1 MKNPVGQAITA
12 IGLAAHLGRG
22 VGRVATDVVVGGW
35 LGLPRTV
42 EDIDAGVLSK
52 VMGTTV
58 RSVRVLD
65 RHAGTSSRA
74 RLVLTGQNVP
84 ESVFVKDYLFDD
96 LETIAA
102 LKSVM

>member
-1 MKNPVGQAITA
+1 MKNAMGQAFSV

-22 VGRVATDVVVGGW
+22 IGRVTTDAVVGDR

-58 RSVRVLD
+58 RSVRVLGSD
-65 RHAGTSSRA
+65 AGTSSRA
-74 RLVLTGQNVP
+74 RLVLTGKNVP
-84 ESVFVKDYLFDD
+84 E
-96 LETIAA
+96 
-102 LKSVM
+102 